1 MVSYIYQILLI
12 MNESLKADIKGQKS
26 KLTKESI
33 REEIYSKLFN
43 GIDYLL
49 DNECYLPKSI
59 TVTELRFK
67 GIERYF
73 DIENDE
79 KVDLRLNENERKKLK
94 NIVWYISHSKLWSE
108 L

>member
-1 MVSYIYQILLI
+1 MK
-12 MNESLKADIKGQKS
+12 ESLKADIKGQKS

-33 REEIYSKLFN
+33 KEEIYSKLYDSS
-43 GIDYLL
+43 DYLL

-59 TVTELRFK
+59 TVS
-67 GIERYF
+67 
-73 DIENDE
+73 NE

-94 NIVWYISHSKLWSE
+94 NIIWYISHSKLWSE

>member
-1 MVSYIYQILLI
+1 MK
-12 MNESLKADIKGQKS
+12 EFKPIKGQKS

-59 TVTELRFK
+59 TVS
-67 GIERYF
+67 
-73 DIENDE
+73 NE

-94 NIVWYISHSKLWSE
+94 NIIWYISHSKLWSE

>member
-1 MVSYIYQILLI
+1 

-49 DNECYLPKSI
+49 DNECYLPRSI
-59 TVTELRFK
+59 TVS
-67 GIERYF
+67 
-73 DIENDE
+73 NE

-94 NIVWYISHSKLWSE
+94 NIIWYISHSKLWSE

>member
-1 MVSYIYQILLI
+1 MK
-12 MNESLKADIKGQKS
+12 ELKAIKGQKS

-49 DNECYLPKSI
+49 DNECYLPRLI
-59 TVTELRFK
+59 TVS
-67 GIERYF
+67 
-73 DIENDE
+73 NE
-79 KVDLRLNENERKKLK
+79 KVDLRLNEKERQKLK
-94 NIVWYISHSKLWSE
+94 NIIWYIAHSKLW